1 MLDNFTM
8 TNHIR
13 NRKTHK
19 WLPSLFSLI
28 CIQSY
33 RDSLLK
39 AASGCDGAVIVQIDK
54 IEVSNFPSV
63 CLCSLS
69 FGLPQALSLSAD
81 IFSHDKLQ
89 SLKEKRLLCIVSA
102 IYLLLFWKFIRNYP
116 NLSTYSWHLA
126 NVWEAAESESG
137 FLVIRASA
145 VWWKANNRLSN
156 VTQIQCLP
164 AYNSSTSGC
173 RLVKSLIPVC
183 QFTTWF
189 TLSLLLACVQDTRSL
204 LEVVIHVSI
213 IIVFLPQFAA
223 F

>member
-1 MLDNFTM
+1 MLDKFTM

-28 CIQSY
+28 CIRSY

-39 AASGCDGAVIVQIDK
+39 AASSCDGAVIVQIDK
-54 IEVSNFPSV
+54 IEVSYFPSV

-69 FGLPQALSLSAD
+69 FGLPQALCLSAD

-126 NVWEAAESESG
+126 NFWEAAESESG
-137 FLVIRASA
+137 FHVVRASA
-145 VWWKANNRLSN
+145 VWWKDNNRLSN

-164 AYNSSTSGC
+164 ACNSS
-173 RLVKSLIPVC
+173 
-183 QFTTWF
+183 
-189 TLSLLLACVQDTRSL
+189 LAGVGW
-204 LEVVIHVSI
+204 
-213 IIVFLPQFAA
+213 
-223 F
+223 